1 MVNVQEC
8 NGSILVDG
16 IDCGTSVKVVSGRD
30 LVFLVKV
37 PGYRVNV
44 VLLGGTQPISAA
56 SDGTYTIMNIT
67 KDYQVTIMVTKVS
80 NLDVTF
86 ETIGTKVTVGGV
98 DYSDNVYSA
107 QYNEEITFRVVSE
120 LNNAP
125 VTVTAE
131 SVLPSPARIS
141 WRRGQ
146 PPSSTQPKPTS
157 TMPRQFHRPSV

>member
-1 MVNVQEC
+1 M
-8 NGSILVDG
+8 
-16 IDCGTSVKVVSGRD
+16 
-30 LVFLVKV
+30 
-37 PGYRVNV
+37 
-44 VLLGGTQPISAA
+44 LLGGTQPISAA
-56 SDGTYTIMNIT
+56 SDGAYTIMNIT

-125 VTVTAE
+125 VTVTADQATITDHGDGTYYY
-131 SVLPSPARIS
+131 L
-141 WRRGQ
+141 WHH
-146 PPSSTQPKPTS
+146 
-157 TMPRQFHRPSV
+157 RQYDNHGPG